1 MFSKTELFLF
11 VILSILQKKKQQ
23 QHNMRSANVSDC
35 ISCKYLMFLCCGFV
49 REGEIKFAAIFK
61 NRKVM
66 IDFY

>member
-1 MFSKTELFLF
+1 MFSKTELFSF
-11 VILSILQKKKQQ
+11 VILSILQKK

-35 ISCKYLMFLCCGFV
+35 ISWKYLMCLCCGFV

-61 NRKVM
+61 KRKVV